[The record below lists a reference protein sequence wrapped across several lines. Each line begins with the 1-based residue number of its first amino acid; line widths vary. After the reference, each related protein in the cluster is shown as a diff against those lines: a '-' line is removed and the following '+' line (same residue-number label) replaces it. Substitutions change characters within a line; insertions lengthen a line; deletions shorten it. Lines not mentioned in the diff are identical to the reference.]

1 MTSDLTFDLAEP
13 GMTPWHRAGLVGL
26 VASCGGRE
34 PIAGWKPDYLSKT
47 RVRFRDVDLSTDG
60 LYTLMT
66 SLYRINRDGLIRF
79 PVLGDAN
86 EATLAEVQGVLL
98 NTFLQH
104 PQSRVAA
111 KTFRDIAASEYD
123 DKSFRYLPLTDFRH
137 RSRDVCEKLAVAF
150 ETGAPMD
157 IAGWAMPGG
166 VVRHVAHPRTTLRD
180 PAHRYL
186 LLICA
191 PLGCLWHRAISYVS
205 NGDLDPKTQA
215 IVVVPNAD
223 DVEATVKG
231 LRRRT
236 RREAGA
242 TATQWVTGVS
252 DAALQAGLSISFH
265 QASDAIVSSQFYV
278 LRFGKV
284 GWSKQQVTRT
294 AALTVKVSGTALRRY
309 EPMQTA
315 LANQRRGEN
324 GFQFTMPMRERIARN
339 ILEGR
344 PWYLGYSDYASGQL
358 GKRMGFWREGLRELV
373 GRSELWDGERKRDFV
388 ALMHSGIRNRLGQVS
403 TRAGEAGADR
413 NSVFTREY
421 QRMVLEFSRCRT
433 HEMFR
438 ETLMRFMAN
447 SRPRLSGSEGTVE
460 RDVLM
465 QAFTASEWRELRDL
479 CLLAI
484 ATYRGRHEEEIVPE
498 TEDDELGSAAD
509 TVPGEV
515 N

>member
-1 MTSDLTFDLAEP
+1 MMSDLTFDLAEP

-26 VASCGGRE
+26 VASCEGRE
-34 PIAGWKPDYLSKT
+34 PIAGWKPDYLSKA
-47 RVRFRDVDLSTDG
+47 RVRFRDVDLSTEG
-60 LYTLMT
+60 LHALMT

-86 EATLAEVQGVLL
+86 EARLAEIQGVLL

-111 KTFRDIAASEYD
+111 KTYRDVAASEYGD
-123 DKSFRYLPLTDFRH
+123 EPFRYLPLTDFRH
-137 RSRDVCEKLAVAF
+137 RSRDVCEKLASAF
-150 ETGAPMD
+150 ATGQLMD

-166 VVRHVAHPRTTLRD
+166 VVRHVAHSRTALRD

-186 LLICA
+186 LLICS
-191 PLGCLWHRAISYVS
+191 PLGSLWHRAVSYVS
-205 NGDLDPKTQA
+205 NGDFDPKTQA
-215 IVVVPNAD
+215 IVVVPNAS
-223 DVEATVKG
+223 DVESTVKG
-231 LRRRT
+231 LRRRA
-236 RREAGA
+236 RMEAGA
-242 TATQWVTGVS
+242 TTTQWVTGVS
-252 DAALQAGLSISFH
+252 DAALQAGLSISFQ
-265 QASDAIVSSQFYV
+265 QARDVVVSAEFYV

-294 AALTVKVSGTALRRY
+294 AVLTVKVSGIALRRY
-309 EPMQTA
+309 ELMQTA
-315 LANQRRGEN
+315 LANQRHGEHA
-324 GFQFTMPMRERIARN
+324 FQFTMPMREQIARN

-388 ALMHSGIRNRLGQVS
+388 ALMHNGVRNRLGQVS
-403 TRAGEAGADR
+403 ARASEAGADK

-421 QRMVLEFSRCRT
+421 QRMVLEFSHCRT

-438 ETLMRFMAN
+438 ETLMRFVAN
-447 SRPRLSGSEGTVE
+447 SRPRLSGSEGAVE
-460 RDVLM
+460 RDILM

-484 ATYRGRHEEEIVPE
+484 ATYRGRHEEEIVPVM
-498 TEDDELGSAAD
+498 EDDELGSAAD
-509 TVPGEV
+509 VVPGEV